1 VLILTSYAL
10 GGLGFSLLMPPWE
23 APDETMH
30 YSRILSYSDF
40 WAGPRNYEARQPP
53 LYYWLAAGPIQLRGG
68 IDLDLVKAVV
78 PRPLKNELPLRS
90 SPDQALLSLDPQVL
104 SLE

>member
-1 VLILTSYAL
+1 MRPAAGRREPRTLVLIVTSYAL

-53 LYYWLAAGPIQLRGG
+53 LYYWLAAGS
-68 IDLDLVKAVV
+68 
-78 PRPLKNELPLRS
+78 RS
-90 SPDQALLSLDPQVL
+90 
-104 SLE
+104 